1 MSKYLVDYELSIK
14 VKNRILLGTIIGDRG
29 MNKEYIEKIT
39 KTKLKIV
46 DDKIFITGDRNSV
59 LKADAVIFETITAHN
74 FTAELMNECTGK
86 IVGLKG
92 TNLQRI
98 ERITNARI
106 EMTRMNTHSSQMEI
120 TGNHKSFKHALIQ
133 VIDTIHSHVQDQ
145 FKTENSTR
153 CYRSKGIDE
162 GSSKVDYIVDQLPP
176 SPQTVF
182 LQFKTELN
190 EGEELYV
197 PREMDTSKIPPDYV
211 GRNSAVLAPYKGYLY
226 RAKILSV
233 HGADR
238 KDDILLNVKFVDFGN
253 ILTVSYF
260 QCKTLLS
267 VFLYPPYATA
277 CQVMNI
283 KQVVWT
289 KPALKKFRTHMNDHT
304 GTVLVKTQRTFN
316 SDELVFVKLLVEEVG
331 DIGDLLIDN
340 DLADEIDG
348 PFIPRWKPSPNQN
361 RLGFMEMLFEADGLG
376 GSVGICVSSYA
387 RPREDLQDF
396 THTSNFA
403 YNSILDSIKTAYACA
418 SKFLNDQ
425 NCDYLVNNKL
435 HFSANTRRR
444 FSGKSFGAS
453 LTITILSECLKKTI
467 PQDIALTGAIAG
479 HGDIMAVG
487 SLQEKL
493 LAAHNH
499 GKKVFYVPSDNY
511 IEAIEMKTDIFVKPV
526 SNIFSLVNEIWE

>member
-1 MSKYLVDYELSIK
+1 MK
-14 VKNRILLGTIIGDRG
+14 
-29 MNKEYIEKIT
+29 
-39 KTKLKIV
+39 
-46 DDKIFITGDRNSV
+46 
-59 LKADAVIFETITAHN
+59 
-74 FTAELMNECTGK
+74 
-86 IVGLKG
+86 
-92 TNLQRI
+92 
-98 ERITNARI
+98 
-106 EMTRMNTHSSQMEI
+106 
-120 TGNHKSFKHALIQ
+120 
-133 VIDTIHSHVQDQ
+133 
-145 FKTENSTR
+145 
-153 CYRSKGIDE
+153 
-162 GSSKVDYIVDQLPP
+162 
-176 SPQTVF
+176 
-182 LQFKTELN
+182 
-190 EGEELYV
+190 
-197 PREMDTSKIPPDYV
+197 
-211 GRNSAVLAPYKGYLY
+211 
-226 RAKILSV
+226 
-233 HGADR
+233 
-238 KDDILLNVKFVDFGN
+238 
-253 ILTVSYF
+253 
-260 QCKTLLS
+260 
-267 VFLYPPYATA
+267 
-277 CQVMNI
+277 
-283 KQVVWT
+283 
-289 KPALKKFRTHMNDHT
+289 DHT
-304 GTVLVKTQRTFN
+304 GTVLVKTQRTFD

-348 PFIPRWKPSPNQN
+348 PFIPRWRPSPNQN

-467 PQDIALTGAIAG
+467 PQDIALTGAITG